1 MRFTPHHYETALRP
15 RRWTGR
21 EGWAALVRNM
31 NANSGRWAALLT
43 VMAVAAVTAGVQA
56 ASVPLV
62 GMITAAGIIAVV
74 GIQRFAFGTGAARR
88 LTLRCE
94 QWVQVVRRAMRRGR
108 IKGSLLIASRIVSL
122 FAALLHVRAERQ
134 NDRRDAAI
142 RLRRGVL
149 AVTLLPRFH
158 SRSLGLARV

>member
-31 NANSGRWAALLT
+31 KANSGRWAALLT

-62 GMITAAGIIAVV
+62 GMITAAGIIVVV

-88 LTLRCE
+88 LTLQCE
-94 QWVQVVRRAMRRGR
+94 QWVQDVRRAMRRGR
-108 IKGSLLIASRIVSL
+108 ITKQYIS
-122 FAALLHVRAERQ
+122 
-134 NDRRDAAI
+134 
-142 RLRRGVL
+142 
-149 AVTLLPRFH
+149 
-158 SRSLGLARV
+158 

>member
-31 NANSGRWAALLT
+31 KANSGRWAALLT

-134 NDRRDAAI
+134 NDRREAAI
-142 RLRRGVL
+142 RLRRGAL
-149 AVTLLPRFH
+149 AVTLLPRLTT
-158 SRSLGLARV
+158 RSLRACA